1 LEKAAKQ
8 VPRQSQ
14 RTCKHLKRI
23 QKLEARVAEQR
34 KALHNAPEML
44 ADQERE
50 YRELLAENLYLKGFR
65 LAGAELHDAYEVLGV
80 LDIIPEDLLDFYHRA
95 LAKKYHPDTGGNPQ
109 KMAEINAAV
118 STIKRLRAQAKR
130 KKIQ

>member
-1 LEKAAKQ
+1 
-8 VPRQSQ
+8 
-14 RTCKHLKRI
+14 
-23 QKLEARVAEQR
+23 
-34 KALHNAPEML
+34 ML

-65 LAGAELHDAYEVLGV
+65 LAGAELHDACEVLGV
-80 LDIIPEDLLDFYHRA
+80 LDIIPEDLLDVYHRA
-95 LAKKYHPDTGGNPQ
+95 LAKKYHPDTGDNPQ

-130 KKIQ
+130 RKIQ